1 MKLST
6 RAQKLAPSE
15 TLAMAAKARELKA
28 RGIDVVSFATGEPD
42 FATPAFITAAAKKA
56 LDAGLTKY
64 PPSAGIPELR
74 KAICTKLAKDN
85 ALTYAPE
92 EICVTC
98 GAKQAIY
105 NALQVLL
112 DDGDEAIVP
121 APYWVSYPEQ
131 VRLAGGVPV
140 IVAAGA
146 ETSFKITPDKLEK
159 AITPRTRAIILNTPS
174 NPTGSAYTREELAA
188 LAAVLVKHGVA
199 IISDEIYEK
208 LVYGNFRHVSVAA
221 AYPAA
226 RELTITINGVSKA
239 YAMTGWRMGY
249 AAGPRDVI
257 GKMTTILG
265 QQITGIPG
273 FVQQAC
279 VEALAGPQEEI
290 ERMRREFERRRDLML
305 QQLLAIPGIRC
316 HVPEGA
322 FYLLPDVTAHLG
334 KKAGNTTI
342 VDAPA
347 LATHLL
353 EEAHIATVAGD
364 PFGCPGHLRFSYA
377 TSEKNIVEGMK
388 RLKEALSRLSS

>member
-1 MKLST
+1 MKLSP

-15 TLAMAAKARELKA
+15 TLAMAAKARALRA
-28 RGIDVVSFATGEPD
+28 SGVDVVSFATGEPD
-42 FATPAFITAAAKKA
+42 FATPALITSAAKKA
-56 LDAGLTKY
+56 LDDGLTKY

-74 KAICTKLAKDN
+74 QAICAKLAKDN

-105 NALQVLL
+105 NALQVLVG
-112 DDGDEAIVP
+112 DGDEAIVP

-131 VRLAGGVPV
+131 VRLAGGKPV

-146 ETSFKITPDKLEK
+146 DTAFKLTPAKLAA

-208 LVYGNFRHVSVAA
+208 LVYGGFRHVSVAA

-226 RELTITINGVSKA
+226 RDLTITVNGVSKA

-249 AAGPRDVI
+249 AAGPKDVI
-257 GKMTTILG
+257 GAMTTILG

-273 FVQQAC
+273 FVQRAC

-290 ERMRREFERRRDLML
+290 ERMRCAFEKRRDLML
-305 QQLLAIPGIRC
+305 GLLREIPGLRC

-322 FYLLPDVTAHLG
+322 FYLLPDVTAYLG
-334 KKAGNTTI
+334 TTAGGKTI
-342 VDAPA
+342 ADATQ
-347 LATHLL
+347 LAAWLL

-364 PFGCPGHLRFSYA
+364 PFGCPGYLRFSYA
-377 TSEKNIVEGMK
+377 TSEANIVEGMK
-388 RLKEALSRLSS
+388 RFKEALSRLSS